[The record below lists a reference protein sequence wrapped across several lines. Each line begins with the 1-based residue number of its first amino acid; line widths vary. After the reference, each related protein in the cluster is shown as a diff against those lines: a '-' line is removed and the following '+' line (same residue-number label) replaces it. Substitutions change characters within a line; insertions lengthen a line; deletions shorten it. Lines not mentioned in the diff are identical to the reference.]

1 MELNVPDIEIKYTR
15 DIFYNMDHEIHKL
28 NGDILKQ
35 IEKLKIKE
43 NYMRLFKL

>member
-1 MELNVPDIEIKYTR
+1 MELNVDNIENKYIS
-15 DIFYNMDHEIHKL
+15 DIFYNMNHKIHKL

-43 NYMRLFKL
+43 NYIRLSKL